1 MSKCRYCGI
10 ELSGIDDY
18 RQREHRIA
26 CKNVS
31 PEVRY
36 IHSGIPQK
44 GYPDKNR
51 KPGALVV
58 LEVCHHIKGK
68 TREAKEPT
76 NEKA

>member
-1 MSKCRYCGI
+1 MKCKYCGVD
-10 ELSGIDDY
+10 LPGDWRKY
-18 RQREHRIA
+18 EHQKI

-51 KPGALVV
+51 KPCKVAVIDLM
-58 LEVCHHIKGK
+58 EADAEKDGK
-68 TREAKEPT
+68 
-76 NEKA
+76 